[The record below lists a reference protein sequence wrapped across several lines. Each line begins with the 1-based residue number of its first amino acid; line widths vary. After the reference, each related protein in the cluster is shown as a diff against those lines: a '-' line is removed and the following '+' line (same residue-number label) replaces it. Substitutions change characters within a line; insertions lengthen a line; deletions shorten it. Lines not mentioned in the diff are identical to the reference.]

1 MGQEL
6 NPDNAL
12 VCACF
17 AWTEAKL
24 REAVARLGLT
34 TFEEVATT
42 LLAGSGCTTCRP
54 DVEAI
59 LEELEAP
66 RKLEGE
72 DQAAPSTA
80 KGNPRR

>member
-12 VCACF
+12 VCTCF
-17 AWTEAKL
+17 AWTEGKL
-24 REAVARLGLT
+24 REVVARLALT
-34 TFEEVATT
+34 TVEEVTAT
-42 LLAGSGCTTCRP
+42 LLAGSGCATCRP

-59 LEELEAP
+59 LEELEAH
-66 RKLEGE
+66 RKLAGE
-72 DQAAPSTA
+72 DQAPPSTA